1 MARLWQ
7 EVLRADDPPIA
18 VNAAPFERDRLPDLL
33 AGYDICI
40 DDHSYFPVAILER
53 CSGLRHIVFL
63 GTGAA
68 SYIDLAAAERLG
80 ISVATIRNFGDV
92 AVAEHALALMLAAA
106 RDVARMDREIRA
118 GQWQVR
124 EGIELRGKTL
134 GLIGLGGIGR
144 EMARLGRGIGM
155 RVIAWNR
162 SPVAEPSVEMLPLD
176 AVLGEADVLSLHLSL
191 NDETRGFLDARRLA
205 QLKPGALL
213 VNTARGAVVDE
224 AALLAALAS
233 GHIRHAALD
242 VFHEEPLAADHPLA
256 RLPNVTLTAHSGF
269 NTREATLT
277 LLRRAIDITREI
289 LAREG

>member
-1 MARLWQ
+1 
-7 EVLRADDPPIA
+7 
-18 VNAAPFERDRLPDLL
+18 
-33 AGYDICI
+33 
-40 DDHSYFPVAILER
+40 
-53 CSGLRHIVFL
+53 
-63 GTGAA
+63 
-68 SYIDLAAAERLG
+68 
-80 ISVATIRNFGDV
+80 
-92 AVAEHALALMLAAA
+92 
-106 RDVARMDREIRA
+106 
-118 GQWQVR
+118 
-124 EGIELRGKTL
+124 
-134 GLIGLGGIGR
+134 
-144 EMARLGRGIGM
+144 
-155 RVIAWNR
+155 
-162 SPVAEPSVEMLPLD
+162 VAEPSVEMLPLD